1 MNKSLIT
8 DEGGMS
14 DTPNGSKTET
24 KKYKNKQLQYSLS
37 ITEMKMKNSKGEIMD
52 DSKNSLAKDIVDYS
66 MIVGKEKEIFEYLT

>member
-24 KKYKNKQLQYSLS
+24 KKYKNK
-37 ITEMKMKNSKGEIMD
+37 
-52 DSKNSLAKDIVDYS
+52 
-66 MIVGKEKEIFEYLT
+66 